1 VLYYALKQQGTPI
14 AADPKA
20 DVYVISDMPSDVTN
34 RMQLAAGL
42 RSAGFAVA
50 VDYSSKTLDR
60 QRESAVKH
68 GAKVL
73 IIAGTPES
81 RGGYVVVRDLQ
92 SKQER
97 KTRLAA
103 VVTEV
108 GRHVKPRAIPSLWQP
123 AETAPGSGEA
133 PNPPDARN

>member
-1 VLYYALKQQGTPI
+1 MPG
-14 AADPKA
+14 
-20 DVYVISDMPSDVTN
+20 DVIN

-42 RSAGFAVA
+42 RGAGFSVA

-81 RGGYVVVRDLQ
+81 RGGYVVVRDLEA
-92 SKQER
+92 KQER

-108 GRHVKPRAIPSLWQP
+108 GRHVKPRTIPSLWQP
-123 AETAPGSGEA
+123 PTGTETAPGDA
-133 PNPPDARN
+133 PNPPDDRN

>member
-1 VLYYALKQQGTPI
+1 
-14 AADPKA
+14 
-20 DVYVISDMPSDVTN
+20 MPDDVTN

-42 RSAGFAVA
+42 RGAGFTVA
-50 VDYSSKTLDR
+50 VDYSAKTLDR

-108 GRHVKPRAIPSLWQP
+108 GRHVKPRPIPSLWQP
-123 AETAPGSGEA
+123 TVDAEPAPGDA
-133 PNPPDARN
+133 PNPPGDRN